1 MPSGRAGAK
10 VATMPSRAGSL
21 LSTVDT
27 GRRVVARAREWR
39 GDPSVHRG
47 QCHDRAEEPQEAGTR
62 ADGAH
67 RRDVHDGAPACA
79 RAPARPAR
87 PPAPGEPAGGA
98 RAGPGRLP
106 GAAHRQAL
114 HRGDGVRA
122 GRRHRL
128 PARRVRVRRHPA
140 ADHHRDAA
148 PPRAVAAGGAGQA
161 RHPVH
166 RRPQRKGRGR
176 TRRAGPGARRRP
188 RGLVHGGPHPAAVVG
203 RVSRPAP
210 GPPLRRGHRPV
221 RGHVRRPGSR
231 RRAGAD
237 RAGAV
242 RAGVEGHKKG
252 RHHRVTVTP
261 GTPVD
266 LPAAIRAAIA
276 TTVAHLTGP
285 VLGNNF
291 DVNFGFS
298 GMSRLAASLRD
309 GRTKAGWLHRF
320 AAPNAFA
327 AGLRRLHDCLEVE
340 YTAPGGTRPLYADYL
355 AEAAGVLDGD
365 ATDRL
370 REAAEELRRSGEQWS
385 ALAGRAAEA
394 SDSLGELADLTQQQ
408 MAVIITQG
416 PAGRDQILVLGAQIA
431 ALGDRL
437 PGEDERKTLYAE
449 LAAHVEAAQAL
460 EERAVE
466 LLKE

>member
-1 MPSGRAGAK
+1 MTEQKNLKKLVRERMA
-10 VATMPSRAGSL
+10 R
-21 LSTVDT
+21 T
-27 GRRVVARAREWR
+27 GE
-39 GDPSVHRG
+39 
-47 QCHDRAEEPQEAGTR
+47 TY
-62 ADGAH
+62 
-67 RRDVHDGAPACA
+67 
-79 RAPARPAR
+79 
-87 PPAPGEPAGGA
+87 
-98 RAGPGRLP
+98 
-106 GAAHRQAL
+106 
-114 HRGDGVRA
+114 
-122 GRRHRL
+122 
-128 PARRVRVRRHPA
+128 
-140 ADHHRDAA
+140 
-148 PPRAVAAGGAGQA
+148 
-161 RHPVH
+161 
-166 RRPQRKGRGR
+166 
-176 TRRAGPGARRRP
+176 TTARRRV
-188 RGLVHGGPHPAAVVG
+188 LA
-203 RVSRPAP
+203 
-210 GPPLRRGHRPV
+210 
-221 RGHVRRPGSR
+221 RRPGQPGLRHRESR
-231 RRAGAD
+231 LVAHVLAQAGYLAPHTGKPYTEAMVCGLGGGIGFLHAVFEYADIPPLITIVMQHHPEPWLPAVLGKLGIPYTEDRSGKVEAALAALDQALDGGRAVWCTVD
-237 RAGAV
+237 RTQLPWWEGCLALPQDPHYVVVTGRSGDTFAV
-242 RAGVEGHKKG
+242 LDRGDEPVPIGRAQFAQAWSGHKKG

-460 EERAVE
+460 EERGVE

>member
-1 MPSGRAGAK
+1 MTEQKNLKKLVRERMA
-10 VATMPSRAGSL
+10 R
-21 LSTVDT
+21 T
-27 GRRVVARAREWR
+27 GETYTTA
-39 GDPSVHRG
+39 
-47 QCHDRAEEPQEAGTR
+47 
-62 ADGAH
+62 
-67 RRDVHDGAPACA
+67 
-79 RAPARPAR
+79 
-87 PPAPGEPAGGA
+87 
-98 RAGPGRLP
+98 
-106 GAAHRQAL
+106 
-114 HRGDGVRA
+114 
-122 GRRHRL
+122 RRHVL
-128 PARRVRVRRHPA
+128 A
-140 ADHHRDAA
+140 
-148 PPRAVAAGGAGQA
+148 
-161 RHPVH
+161 
-166 RRPQRKGRGR
+166 
-176 TRRAGPGARRRP
+176 
-188 RGLVHGGPHPAAVVG
+188 
-203 RVSRPAP
+203 
-210 GPPLRRGHRPV
+210 
-221 RGHVRRPGSR
+221 RRPGQPGLRHRESR
-231 RRAGAD
+231 LVAHLLAQAGYLAPHTGKPYTEAMVCGLGGGIGFLHAVFEYADIPPLITIVIQHHPYVVVTGRSGDTLAGLDRGDAPVPIGRAQFAQ
-237 RAGAV
+237 AWS
-242 RAGVEGHKKG
+242 GHKKG